1 MSGIFEYIID
11 IMYDEKIDVIRTNY
25 ILLFTN
31 SINTAKE
38 DIANMTY
45 LMEKGLLEIIISAI
59 DDAL

>member
-1 MSGIFEYIID
+1 
-11 IMYDEKIDVIRTNY
+11 MYDEKIDVIRTNY